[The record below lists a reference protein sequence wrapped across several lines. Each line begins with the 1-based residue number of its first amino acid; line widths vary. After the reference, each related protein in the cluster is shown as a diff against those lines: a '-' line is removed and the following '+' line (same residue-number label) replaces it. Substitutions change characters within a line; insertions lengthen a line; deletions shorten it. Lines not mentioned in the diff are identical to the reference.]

1 MKTVLLVLILL
12 FLFFNLA
19 SPAPVSTD
27 ADYKDCQRD
36 PLLCSTRDEEDPATV
51 AQKFDH
57 DKESNSWWL
66 VFVWFVRDVRKA
78 FSG

>member
-1 MKTVLLVLILL
+1 MKTVILVLILL
-12 FLFFNLA
+12 FLLFNLA
-19 SPAPVSTD
+19 SPAPVSTVD
-27 ADYKDCQRD
+27 SKDCQRD
-36 PLLCSTRDEEDPATV
+36 PLLCSTRDEEDPANV
-51 AQKFDH
+51 VQKFDH